1 MKEANEFP
9 IEFFHEEADGDDYS
23 AAFMR
28 AQESIEQ
35 YGTMTVTL
43 APRIY
48 RCAGD
53 VDIIRPFFRIRGLR
67 PGNSSVNSV
76 MNDVQIPALW
86 FYQGGQLETHY
97 PGSYAGGTYAGG
109 YVVDADASARSDDF
123 RCEGFAILGPGVTS
137 GANSASP
144 YIGEIDE
151 YGLRARFTFAARDML
166 IRGFRGGGIYANA
179 SAGGT
184 SNLGNVNAS
193 SMQGIQIRDCGGPGL
208 YVGGGDANVVTVDPP
223 FRVAECGAD
232 YKSRGGYFTRILVG
246 QHMHE
251 VTITSAVNSTLY
263 RLVVSGNN
271 ADFTTGG
278 GATLSEAAAGLAAA
292 VNALALA
299 NIFAQQIDEDRVLVY
314 STNSTSFTCTESS
327 ANMTLATTATTASP
341 TTAHCV
347 GGPAGHELRENDT
360 CSCWMPGISYGFVRG
375 DIVDAPVGYGYIEVD
390 LRLERVG
397 DDGLSISQVSGS
409 TWQMITN
416 SRSWTGPGHVGRNL
430 EIFGAE
436 NTANNG
442 SFPITA
448 ICAGVYG
455 ASSVRISVSAARAGM
470 LYWILI
476 RGTGTG
482 EYTRVEVTASGSPTT
497 ASIRDQLVT
506 AIGAAGITGLSVAAT
521 SSDDF
526 TLTATNVIVAPGPL
540 LDNVDGA
547 ARTIIQ
553 YTNASAVADASFDG
567 YWRID
572 ARTGVRG
579 AYAPGGSGAL
589 VFGRGTQ
596 LQISPQIEDELNQV
610 LIVGSTDGDGFV
622 CKAGRPR
629 FNRCYTEG
637 ELPAVTVA
645 EGASF
650 QEGSMYPQLGVKA
663 ELVDQTRHVF
673 VPSVAAGYADP
684 GNAGAVLGSLGD
696 PDYANVALGFELV
709 GDQRGDK
716 WRLHYEQTAQGRGAW
731 ELTLN
736 ALSEMVAAR
745 LAGLNDKRIGV
756 GSLSTG
762 QPGFFTNYA
771 DGAIRSPRSAVP
783 NGSNGVTFTTD
794 SDNAGAIGYI
804 EWRTNGNY
812 RCKVDVLGVYLIS
825 SVTSATPGV
834 VNIGTHNIPSG
845 AIGRCIIRNVQGTI
859 GANGD
864 RQWTRSGTATI
875 SLQDTAAANVATSG
889 TNVADSGVA
898 ILCRLIAFGRVTG
911 TSLSLST
918 GNWIVGDRFINTVPA
933 SGDSYEWICTTTGV
947 GTNAVWLSMGARP

>member
-1 MKEANEFP
+1 VTDVNEFP
-9 IEFFHEEADGDDYS
+9 IEYFHEEEDGNDY
-23 AAFMR
+23 APAFMR
-28 AQESIEQ
+28 AQLSIAQ

-53 VDIIRPFFRIRGLR
+53 VDIIRPFFRIRGIR

-76 MNDVQIPALW
+76 MNDAQIPSLW
-86 FYQGGQLETHY
+86 FQNGGQLETHY
-97 PGSYAGGTYAGG
+97 PGSYLGGTYGSL
-109 YVVDADASARSDDF
+109 VVGADAAARSDDF
-123 RCEGFAILGPGVTS
+123 RVEGFAILGPGVTA

-144 YIGEIDE
+144 FAGAIDE

-184 SNLGNVNAS
+184 DNLGNINAS
-193 SMQGIQIRDCGGPGL
+193 HMQGIQIRDCGGPGL
-208 YVGGGDANVVTVDPP
+208 YIGGGDGNVVTVMPP
-223 FRVAECGAD
+223 FRVAECGSD
-232 YKSRGGYFTRILVG
+232 LKSRGGYFTRILVG

-271 ADFTTGG
+271 ADYTSDSSATT
-278 GATLSEAAAGLAAA
+278 TEIAAGLAAA

-299 NIFAQQIDEDRVLVY
+299 NIFAQQIDANRVLVY

-341 TTAHCV
+341 TAAHCV
-347 GGPAGHELRENDT
+347 GGPASHELRLNDT
-360 CSCWMPGISYGFVRG
+360 CSCWMPGLSWGFVRG
-375 DIVDAPVGYGYIEVD
+375 DIIDAPVGYGYIEID

-397 DDGLSISQVSGS
+397 DDGDSISQVSGS
-409 TWQMITN
+409 TWQMITS
-416 SRSWTGPGHVGRNL
+416 SRSWTGPGHTGRTL
-430 EIFGAE
+430 DIFGA
-436 NTANNG
+436 TALANIG

-455 ASSVRISVSAARAGM
+455 ASSIRLRVSYAQPNALYWVRI
-470 LYWILI
+470 
-476 RGTGTG
+476 RG
-482 EYTRVEVTASGSPTT
+482 TASGSFTHVEVTSSGSPTLG
-497 ASIRDQLVT
+497 SIRDQLVT
-506 AIGAAGITGLSVAAT
+506 AIAAAGITGVSVAAT
-521 SSDDF
+521 SSADL
-526 TLTATNVIVAPGPL
+526 TITATGVIVAPGPRV
-540 LDNVDGA
+540 DNVDGA
-547 ARTIIQ
+547 ARTVIE
-553 YTNASAVADASFDG
+553 YTNAAGVADASFDG

-572 ARTGVRG
+572 ARSGTRG
-579 AYAPGGSGAL
+579 TYEPGGSGAL
-589 VFGRGTQ
+589 VFGRGVQ
-596 LQISPQIEDELNQV
+596 VQVSPQIEDKLSQV
-610 LIVGSTDGDGFV
+610 LIVGPTDGDGFM
-622 CKAGRPR
+622 CKAGRPI
-629 FNRCYTEG
+629 FEHCYTEG
-637 ELPAVTVA
+637 ELPAITVA

-650 QEGSMYPQLGVKA
+650 REGSMYPQLAVKA
-663 ELVDQTRHVF
+663 EMVDQTRHAL
-673 VPSVAAGYADP
+673 VPAVVGSYADP
-684 GNAGAVLGSLGD
+684 GNAGAVVGSLGD
-696 PDYANVALGFELV
+696 PDYANVAMGFEIV
-709 GDQRGDK
+709 GSERGDR
-716 WRLHYEQTAQGRGAW
+716 WRLHYQQTAQGVGSW
-731 ELTLN
+731 ELALN
-736 ALSEMVAAR
+736 ALSEMVALR
-745 LAGLNDKRIGV
+745 LGNLNDRRIGV
-756 GSLSTG
+756 GSFATG

-771 DGAIRSPRSAVP
+771 NGSLRSPRSAVP

-794 SDNAGAIGYI
+794 SDNTGAIGYI
-804 EWRTNGNY
+804 EWRQNGNY

-834 VNIGTHNIPSG
+834 VNIGTHNIPAG
-845 AIGRCIIRNVQGTI
+845 AIGRCIIRNVQGTS

-898 ILCRLIAFGRVTG
+898 ILCRLIAFGRITG

-918 GNWIVGDRFINTVPA
+918 GNWMVGDRFINTVPV

-947 GTNAVWLSMGARP
+947 GTNAVWESMGARP